1 MFFQGEI
8 EDLDYFEYAEFNNYA
23 RFFCFRLEISFLSKS
38 SPNNQNCYFKVKFCV
53 LTNLNMQSSRGMF
66 TFSVLDWKFLFWVN
80 LVLKIEIVIWSW
92 ISYWG
97 WYEYADFNR
106 DAHFFCFRPEIPF
119 LGKLGPAI
127 QNCYFKQKFG
137 TSTNL
142 NMQNSIVMLIFF
154 CFIPEIT
161 FFGKFGPKI
170 KIVQFRWNFVWRLIW
185 IFRIQQWWELFLR

>member
-1 MFFQGEI
+1 
-8 EDLDYFEYAEFNNYA
+8 
-23 RFFCFRLEISFLSKS
+23 
-38 SPNNQNCYFKVKFCV
+38 
-53 LTNLNMQSSRGMF
+53 MQSSRGMF

-142 NMQNSIVMLIFF
+142 NMQNSIAMLIFF
-154 CFIPEIT
+154 CFIPEIS

-170 KIVQFRWNFVWRLIW
+170 KIVHWAEVLCEDWFEYLEFNSDESFFCFRPEIP
-185 IFRIQQWWELFLR
+185 FLGKYGPKNQKCYFKLKFNS